1 MPEHPRTRALMPV
14 VVAVSRD
21 PRMRDALD
29 TYLRERGYEV
39 VTFANYD
46 ELMGRLDPA
55 VPEAMVVDVQG
66 VPRGEPGSRFTQFS
80 QWLSRTYLDAQIPS
94 LVYLLRKGSRRP
106 HFHLPGPV
114 IKKPFPLE
122 KLGET
127 LRSLLGDP
135 SRVAHPPFEVE
146 IDTNTLTGTGGS
158 EHLTN
163 IEANLLAYLMQHEGE
178 ILHPRKLLAEVW
190 QYHDDAGANT
200 LVRAHVSNLRRKMRA
215 VLGSDEQLETIRGK
229 GYRFVA

>member
-1 MPEHPRTRALMPV
+1 
-14 VVAVSRD
+14 
-21 PRMRDALD
+21 MREALD
-29 TYLRERGYEV
+29 TYLRGRGYEV
-39 VTFANYD
+39 ASYPNYD
-46 ELMGRLDPA
+46 VLIAQLDPSEPTA
-55 VPEAMVVDVQG
+55 LVVDVQG

-80 QWLSRTYLDAQIPS
+80 QWLSRTYQDPETAPS

-106 HFHLPGPV
+106 HFHVPGPV

-135 SRVAHPPFEVE
+135 TRTERAPFQVE
-146 IDTNTLTGTGGS
+146 TDTNTLQGAEGAEGA

-163 IEANLLAYLMQHEGE
+163 IEANLLAYLMAHEGE
-178 ILHPRKLLAEVW
+178 ILHPRTLLAEVW

-200 LVRAHVSNLRRKMRA
+200 LVRAHVSNLRRKMRS

>member
-1 MPEHPRTRALMPV
+1 
-14 VVAVSRD
+14 
-21 PRMRDALD
+21 MRDALD
-29 TYLRERGYEV
+29 TYLRERGYD
-39 VTFANYD
+39 VTVFPNYD
-46 ELMGRLDPA
+46 VLIAHIDPS
-55 VPEAMVVDVQG
+55 VPAALVVDVQG

-80 QWLSRTYLDAQIPS
+80 QWLARTYGDQQPPS

-106 HFHLPGPV
+106 HFHIPGPV

-127 LRSLLGDP
+127 LRSMLGDP
-135 SRVAHPPFEVE
+135 TRSARAPFEVE
-146 IDTNTLTGTGGS
+146 TDTNTLKGSEGS

-163 IEANLLAYLMQHEGE
+163 IEANLLAYLMAHEGE
-178 ILHPRKLLAEVW
+178 ILHPRTLLAEVW

-200 LVRAHVSNLRRKMRA
+200 LVRAHVSNLRRKMRS

>member
-1 MPEHPRTRALMPV
+1 
-14 VVAVSRD
+14 
-21 PRMRDALD
+21 MRETLS

-39 VTFANYD
+39 TTFANYD
-46 ELMGRLDPA
+46 ELMAQMDPA
-55 VPEAMVVDVQG
+55 APEAMVVDVQG
-66 VPRGEPGSRFTQFS
+66 VPRGEPGSRFTVVS
-80 QWLSRTYLDAQIPS
+80 QWLSRTYLDGEPPTFI
-94 LVYLLRKGSRRP
+94 YLLRKGSRRP

-127 LRSLLGDP
+127 LRSMLGDP
-135 SRVAHPPFEVE
+135 SRTERPPFEVE
-146 IDTNTLTGTGGS
+146 TDTNTLKGS
-158 EHLTN
+158 AGAEHLTN
-163 IEANLLAYLMQHEGE
+163 IEANLLAYLMAHEGE
-178 ILHPRKLLAEVW
+178 ILHPRTLLAEVW

-200 LVRAHVSNLRRKMRA
+200 LVRAHVSNLRRKMRS

>member
-1 MPEHPRTRALMPV
+1 MPV

-21 PRMRDALD
+21 ARMRDALD
-29 TYLRERGYEV
+29 TYLRERGYD
-39 VTFANYD
+39 VTVFPNYD
-46 ELMGRLDPA
+46 VLMAHLDPSA
-55 VPEAMVVDVQG
+55 PAALVVDVQG

-80 QWLSRTYLDAQIPS
+80 QWLARIYVDQQPPS

-106 HFHLPGPV
+106 HFHIPGPV

-127 LRSLLGDP
+127 LRSMLGDP
-135 SRVAHPPFEVE
+135 TRSARAPFEVE
-146 IDTNTLTGTGGS
+146 TDTNTLKGSEGS

-163 IEANLLAYLMQHEGE
+163 IEANLLAYLMAHEGE
-178 ILHPRKLLAEVW
+178 ILHPRTLLAEVW

-200 LVRAHVSNLRRKMRA
+200 LVRAHVSNLRRKMRS

>member
-1 MPEHPRTRALMPV
+1 MPA

-21 PRMRDALD
+21 SRMREALD
-29 TYLRERGYEV
+29 VYLRDRGYEV
-39 VTFANYD
+39 ETYANYD
-46 ELMGRLDPA
+46 VLMAQADPSLPVA
-55 VPEAMVVDVQG
+55 LVVDVQG

-80 QWLSRTYLDAQIPS
+80 QWLARTYPDGKAPS

-106 HFHLPGPV
+106 HFHLPGPI

-122 KLGET
+122 MLGET

-135 SRVAHPPFEVE
+135 TREARAPFNVE
-146 IDTNTLTGTGGS
+146 TDTNTLRGSGGA

-163 IEANLLAYLMQHEGE
+163 IEANLLAYLMAHEGE
-178 ILHPRKLLAEVW
+178 ILHPRTLLAEVW

>member
-1 MPEHPRTRALMPV
+1 MREALH
-14 VVAVSRD
+14 
-21 PRMRDALD
+21 

-39 VTFANYD
+39 ATYPNYD
-46 ELMGRLDPA
+46 VLMAQFDPYA
-55 VPEAMVVDVQG
+55 PAALVVDVQG

-80 QWLSRTYLDAQIPS
+80 QWLARTYQDRETPS
-94 LVYLLRKGSRRP
+94 LVYMLRKGSRRP
-106 HFHLPGPV
+106 HFHVPGPV

-127 LRSLLGDP
+127 LRTMLGDP
-135 SRVAHPPFEVE
+135 TRTARAPFEVE
-146 IDTNTLTGTGGS
+146 TDTNTLKGTEGS

-163 IEANLLAYLMQHEGE
+163 IEANLLAYLMAHEGE
-178 ILHPRKLLAEVW
+178 ILHPRTLLAEVW

>member
-1 MPEHPRTRALMPV
+1 
-14 VVAVSRD
+14 
-21 PRMRDALD
+21 MRDALD

-39 VTFANYD
+39 QTYPNYD
-46 ELMGRLDPA
+46 VLMAHVDPA
-55 VPEAMVVDVQG
+55 APAALVVDVQG

-80 QWLSRTYLDAQIPS
+80 QWLARTYADHTAPS
-94 LVYLLRKGSRRP
+94 MVYLLRKGSRRP
-106 HFHLPGPV
+106 HFHMPGPV

-122 KLGET
+122 MLGET

-135 SRVAHPPFEVE
+135 SRGAMPPFEME
-146 IDTNTLTGTGGS
+146 TDTNTLRGTNGA

-163 IEANLLAYLMQHEGE
+163 IEANLLAYLMAHEGE
-178 ILHPRKLLAEVW
+178 ILHPRTLLAEVW

-200 LVRAHVSNLRRKMRA
+200 LVRAHVSNLRRKMRT

>member
-1 MPEHPRTRALMPV
+1 
-14 VVAVSRD
+14 
-21 PRMRDALD
+21 MREALD

-39 VTFANYD
+39 TSYPNYD
-46 ELMGRLDPA
+46 VLIAQLDPSEPTA
-55 VPEAMVVDVQG
+55 LVVDVQG

-80 QWLSRTYLDAQIPS
+80 QWLSRTYQDPETTPS

-106 HFHLPGPV
+106 HFHVPGPV

-135 SRVAHPPFEVE
+135 TRTERAPFQVE
-146 IDTNTLTGTGGS
+146 TDTNTLQGAEGA

-163 IEANLLAYLMQHEGE
+163 IEANLLAYLMAHEGE
-178 ILHPRKLLAEVW
+178 ILHPRTLLAEVW

-200 LVRAHVSNLRRKMRA
+200 LVRAHVSNLRRKMRS

>member
-1 MPEHPRTRALMPV
+1 
-14 VVAVSRD
+14 
-21 PRMRDALD
+21 MRDALNL
-29 TYLRERGYEV
+29 YLQERGYEV
-39 VTFANYD
+39 ATFPNYD
-46 ELMGRLDPA
+46 VLVAQLDPFEPDA
-55 VPEAMVVDVQG
+55 LVVDVQG

-80 QWLSRTYLDAQIPS
+80 QWMARTYLDRPTPS

-106 HFHLPGPV
+106 HFHIPGPV

-135 SRVAHPPFEVE
+135 RRTARAPFEVE
-146 IDTNTLTGTGGS
+146 IDTNTLKGTAGS

-163 IEANLLAYLMQHEGE
+163 IEANLLAYLMAHEGE
-178 ILHPRKLLAEVW
+178 ILHPRILLAKVW

-200 LVRAHVSNLRRKMRA
+200 LVRAHVSNLRRKMRI